1 MRNTKIWMLLTVVAL
16 TFLFVGAVSAADN
29 TAVDTVK
36 IKEKQNTQE
45 LVNVKQTQAADMD
58 NAVSTVKKDQSNLK
72 YVNAY
77 TKKQY
82 KHKVLINAP
91 SKTFKYK
98 SNSHFKIS
106 I

>member
-45 LVNVKQTQAADMD
+45 LVNVKQTQAADG
-58 NAVSTVKKDQSNLK
+58 
-72 YVNAY
+72 
-77 TKKQY
+77 
-82 KHKVLINAP
+82 
-91 SKTFKYK
+91 
-98 SNSHFKIS
+98 
-106 I
+106 